1 LSFCHFVIGHSS
13 IACHN
18 RFVHPYEQSPS
29 TLQRPARSVEEAA
42 RTYDA
47 TEPAAY
53 FVLEA
58 LQAPAATIP
67 TLQRPAQS
75 VEEAART
82 CSLAALACAG
92 IAIQQDL
99 STTDINGF
107 CPQRPAQSVEAAA
120 RTYDAAALAYAG
132 SANCDTN
139 FPPTPAALA
148 ALGQPVR
155 VKRNHETCSVVMYV
169 LVTTRPSLA
178 DRPWRHG
185 RAGPPAAACDHSA
198 DAAHSA
204 FAVTRALPTRETHVI
219 ER

>member
-1 LSFCHFVIGHSS
+1 MHL
-13 IACHN
+13 
-18 RFVHPYEQSPS
+18 YEQCPS
-29 TLQRPARSVEEAA
+29 TLQPPARSVEEAA

-58 LQAPAATIP
+58 LQAPDTTIP
-67 TLQRPAQS
+67 TLQRSAQS

-82 CSLAALACAG
+82 CSSAALACAG
-92 IAIQQDL
+92 IAIQQGL
-99 STTDINGF
+99 STTDMNGF

-155 VKRNHETCSVVMYV
+155 VKRHHETCSVTYV
-169 LVTTRPSLA
+169 LVTKRPSLA
-178 DRPWRHG
+178 DRPSRHG
-185 RAGPPAAACDHSA
+185 RAGPPVAACDHGT

-204 FAVTRALPTRETHVI
+204 FEVTRALPTRETHVI